1 MLTLENLKKYLKEN
15 PIGFFLP
22 ISFVLA
28 IVPLI
33 VRAKEVKLDEF
44 SQTIWGV
51 STQYELF
58 SQNKFILLA
67 IFTVIAIFISIIYF
81 KYIFEKKDKI
91 VHIILLLTIIFLI
104 LSLLSSIFSPYKH
117 IAFWGVYNRAEGF
130 ITIACYLL
138 LFIYSIYTFKST
150 DNFRFVVIP
159 ILIIVFINAFL
170 GMFQYAGDD
179 LINTELGKLISIPTS
194 IAEKTGGQLSLLY
207 ESGKLYGTLFHY
219 NYVGSFVAVLLPILF
234 CSMFI
239 EDDIIFKIIIGLGFL
254 AALWL
259 LFGSTSRGGL
269 VGVLGSIFIA
279 IIMFGRLIFKNKKQL
294 LIGICSIVVIILGLN
309 FITNGSV
316 FSRVPSLFKDAFS
329 IFSNTSDVNY
339 KDLVPVKDITNENG
353 DVQVVFQNETLNI
366 SFEDNKYKFTD
377 SSNNKI
383 SISKGD
389 DCYLLDNDKLSTVSF
404 KLFKSSEA
412 ADKMDVLQL
421 APTGDSKNSF
431 LFKVKDDGSIH
442 LVNPSNFE
450 DIDIEFPETFGFA
463 GKEKL
468 GSARGYIWSRS
479 IPLLKDNLILGK
491 GPDTF
496 VLEFPQNDLIGK
508 YYAYDT
514 PNMIVDKPHNL
525 YLQIALN
532 NGLIALIAFLGVML
546 IYIIDSLKLYS
557 LKKEYKTSELFGAAI
572 SLGVIGYL
580 LAGVFNDSVI
590 SVAPIFWILLGV
602 GVAVN
607 YMNRKNAKA

>member
-1 MLTLENLKKYLKEN
+1 MENLKKYLKEN

-44 SQTIWGV
+44 SQTIWGS

-67 IFTVIAIFISIIYF
+67 IFTIIAIFISVIYF

-91 VHIILLLTIIFLI
+91 VHIILLLTIIFLT

-117 IAFWGVYNRAEGF
+117 IAFLGVYNRAEGF

-150 DNFRFVVIP
+150 DNFRFVIIP
-159 ILIIVFINAFL
+159 ILIVVFINAFL
-170 GMFQYAGDD
+170 GMFQYAGQD

-219 NYVGSFVAVLLPILF
+219 NYVGSFVAVTLPLLF
-234 CSMFI
+234 CSIFI
-239 EDDIIFKIIIGLGFL
+239 EDDIIYKIVNCIGFL

-269 VGVLGSIFIA
+269 IGVFASIILA
-279 IIMFGRLIFKNKKQL
+279 VIIFGKLIFKNKKQFF
-294 LIGICSIVVIILGLN
+294 ITIASIAVIIVGLN
-309 FITNGSV
+309 FMTGGSV
-316 FSRVPSLFKDAFS
+316 FTRVPSLFKDAFS

-389 DCYLLDNDKLSTVSF
+389 DCYLLDNDKLSNVSF
-404 KLFKSSEA
+404 KLFRSSEA
-412 ADKMDVLQL
+412 ADKMDILQL

-450 DIDIEFPETFGFA
+450 DINIEFPETFGFA

-514 PNMIVDKPHNL
+514 PNMTVDKPHNL

-532 NGLIALIAFLGVML
+532 NGLIALIAFLGIML
-546 IYIIDSLKLYS
+546 IYIVDSLKLYA
-557 LKKEYKTSELFGAAI
+557 LKKEYGTSELFGAAI

-607 YMNRKNAKA
+607 YMNRKTL

>member
-1 MLTLENLKKYLKEN
+1 MENLKKYLKEN

-67 IFTVIAIFISIIYF
+67 TFTVIAIFISLIYF

-91 VHIILLLTIIFLI
+91 VHIILLLTVIFLA
-104 LSLLSSIFSPYKH
+104 LSLLSSIFSPYTH

-150 DNFRFVVIP
+150 DNFRYVVIP

-219 NYVGSFVAVLLPILF
+219 NYVGSFVAVLLPVIF

-239 EDDIIFKIIIGLGFL
+239 EDDVIYKIVIGIGFL

-279 IIMFGRLIFKNKKQL
+279 IIMFGKLIFKNKKQL
-294 LIGICSIVVIILGLN
+294 LIGIGSIAVIIIGLN
-309 FITNGSV
+309 FMTGGSV

-329 IFSNTSDVNY
+329 IFSNTSDINY

-353 DVQVVFQNETLNI
+353 TVQVVFQNEILNI

-377 SSNNKI
+377 SSNNTI

-412 ADKMDVLQL
+412 ADKMDILQL
-421 APTGDSKNSF
+421 APTGDSKISF

-442 LVNPSNFE
+442 LVNPSTFE
-450 DIDIEFPETFGFA
+450 DINIDFPKTFGFA

-514 PNMIVDKPHNL
+514 PNMTVDKPHNL

-532 NGLIALIAFLGVML
+532 NGLIALIAFLGIML
-546 IYIIDSLKLYS
+546 IYIVDSLKLYA
-557 LKKEYKTSELFGAAI
+557 LKKEYGTSELFGAAI

-607 YMNRKNAKA
+607 YINRKAL

>member
-170 GMFQYAGDD
+170 GMFQYAGQD

-219 NYVGSFVAVLLPILF
+219 NYVGSFVAVTLPLLF
-234 CSMFI
+234 CSIFI
-239 EDDIIFKIIIGLGFL
+239 EDDIIYKIVNCIGFL

-269 VGVLGSIFIA
+269 IGVFASIILA
-279 IIMFGRLIFKNKKQL
+279 IIIFGKLIFKNKKQFF
-294 LIGICSIVVIILGLN
+294 ITIASIAVIIVGLN
-309 FITNGSV
+309 FMTGGSV
-316 FSRVPSLFKDAFS
+316 FTRVPSLFKDAFS

-546 IYIIDSLKLYS
+546 IYIIDSLKLYA
-557 LKKEYKTSELFGAAI
+557 LKKEYEISELFGAAI

-607 YMNRKNAKA
+607 YMNRKTL

>member
-1 MLTLENLKKYLKEN
+1 MENLKKYLKEN

-44 SQTIWGV
+44 SQTIWGN

-67 IFTVIAIFISIIYF
+67 IFTVIAIFISVIYF

-91 VHIILLLTIIFLI
+91 VHIILLLTIIFLT

-150 DNFRFVVIP
+150 DNFRFVIIP
-159 ILIIVFINAFL
+159 ILIVVFINAFL
-170 GMFQYAGDD
+170 GMFQYAGQD

-207 ESGKLYGTLFHY
+207 GSGKLYGTLFHY
-219 NYVGSFVAVLLPILF
+219 NYVGSFVAVTLPLLF
-234 CSMFI
+234 CSIFI
-239 EDDIIFKIIIGLGFL
+239 EDDIIYKIVNCIGFL

-269 VGVLGSIFIA
+269 IGVFVSIILA
-279 IIMFGRLIFKNKKQL
+279 VIIFGKLIFKNKKQFF
-294 LIGICSIVVIILGLN
+294 ITIASIAVIIVGLN
-309 FITNGSV
+309 FMTGGSV
-316 FSRVPSLFKDAFS
+316 FTRVPSLFKDAFS

-339 KDLVPVKDITNENG
+339 KDLVPVKDITNKNG

-389 DCYLLDNDKLSTVSF
+389 DCYLLDNDKLSNVSF
-404 KLFKSSEA
+404 KLFRSSEA
-412 ADKMDVLQL
+412 ADKMDILQL

-431 LFKVKDDGSIH
+431 LFKVKDDGNIH
-442 LVNPSNFE
+442 LVNPYNFE
-450 DIDIEFPETFGFA
+450 DINIEFPETFGFA

-514 PNMIVDKPHNL
+514 PNMTVDKPHNL

-532 NGLIALIAFLGVML
+532 NGLIALIAFLGIML
-546 IYIIDSLKLYS
+546 IYIVDSLKLYA
-557 LKKEYKTSELFGAAI
+557 LKKEYGTSELFGAAI

-607 YMNRKNAKA
+607 YINRKAL

>member
-44 SQTIWGV
+44 SQTIWGS

-67 IFTVIAIFISIIYF
+67 IFTVIAIFISVIYF

-138 LFIYSIYTFKST
+138 LFIYSIYTFRST
-150 DNFRFVVIP
+150 DNFRFVIIP
-159 ILIIVFINAFL
+159 ILIVVFINAFL
-170 GMFQYAGDD
+170 GMFQYAGQD
-179 LINTELGKLISIPTS
+179 LINTQLGKLISIPTS

-207 ESGKLYGTLFHY
+207 GSGKLYGTLFHY
-219 NYVGSFVAVLLPILF
+219 NYVGSFVAVTLPLLF
-234 CSMFI
+234 CSIFI
-239 EDDIIFKIIIGLGFL
+239 EDDIIYKIVNCIGFL

-269 VGVLGSIFIA
+269 IGVFVSIILA
-279 IIMFGRLIFKNKKQL
+279 VIIFGKLIFKNKKQFF
-294 LIGICSIVVIILGLN
+294 ITIASIAVIIVGLN
-309 FITNGSV
+309 FMTGGSV
-316 FSRVPSLFKDAFS
+316 FTRVPSLFKDAFS

-339 KDLVPVKDITNENG
+339 KDLVPVKDITNKNG

-389 DCYLLDNDKLSTVSF
+389 DCYLLDNDKLSNVSF
-404 KLFKSSEA
+404 KLFRSSEA
-412 ADKMDVLQL
+412 ADKMDILQL

-431 LFKVKDDGSIH
+431 LFKVKDDGNIH
-442 LVNPSNFE
+442 LVNPYNFE
-450 DIDIEFPETFGFA
+450 DINIEFPETFGFA

-514 PNMIVDKPHNL
+514 PNMTVDKPHNL

-532 NGLIALIAFLGVML
+532 NGLIALITFLGIML
-546 IYIIDSLKLYS
+546 IYIVDSLKLYA
-557 LKKEYKTSELFGAAI
+557 LKKEYGTSELFGAAI

-580 LAGVFNDSVI
+580 LTGVFNDSVI

-607 YMNRKNAKA
+607 YINRKTL

>member
-1 MLTLENLKKYLKEN
+1 MENLKKYLKEN

-58 SQNKFILLA
+58 SQNKFLLLA
-67 IFTVIAIFISIIYF
+67 IFTIILIIISAICF
-81 KYIFEKKDKI
+81 KQIFEKKDKI
-91 VHIILLLTIIFLI
+91 IHIILALSVVFLLFC
-104 LSLLSSIFSPYKH
+104 LLSSIFSPYKH

-130 ITIACYLL
+130 ITITCYLL

-150 DNFRFVVIP
+150 ENYRFIIIP
-159 ILIIVFINAFL
+159 ILIVVLINAFL
-170 GMFQYAGDD
+170 GMFQYAGQD

-234 CSMFI
+234 CSMLI

-316 FSRVPSLFKDAFS
+316 FSRVPSLFKDAFN

-421 APTGDSKNSF
+421 APTGDNKISF

-546 IYIIDSLKLYS
+546 IYIIDSLKLYA
-557 LKKEYKTSELFGAAI
+557 LKKEYEISELFGAAI

>member
-1 MLTLENLKKYLKEN
+1 MENLKKYLKEN
-15 PIGFFLP
+15 PIVFFLP

-431 LFKVKDDGSIH
+431 LFKVKDDGSLH
-442 LVNPSNFE
+442 LINPATYE
-450 DIDIEFPETFGFA
+450 DMDIEFPETFGFA

-514 PNMIVDKPHNL
+514 PNMTVDKPHNL

-532 NGLIALIAFLGVML
+532 NGLIALIAFLGIML
-546 IYIIDSLKLYS
+546 IYIVDSLKLYA
-557 LKKEYKTSELFGAAI
+557 LKKEYGTSELFGAAI

>member
-1 MLTLENLKKYLKEN
+1 MENLKKYLKEN

>member
-1 MLTLENLKKYLKEN
+1 MENLKKYLKEN
-15 PIGFFLP
+15 PIVFFLP

-514 PNMIVDKPHNL
+514 PNMTVDKPHNL

-532 NGLIALIAFLGVML
+532 NGLIALIAFLGIML
-546 IYIIDSLKLYS
+546 IYIVDSLKLYA
-557 LKKEYKTSELFGAAI
+557 LKKEYGTSELFGAAI

>member
-1 MLTLENLKKYLKEN
+1 MENLKKYLKEN

-44 SQTIWGV
+44 SQTIWG
-51 STQYELF
+51 SSIQYELF

-67 IFTVIAIFISIIYF
+67 IFTVITIFISVIYF

-91 VHIILLLTIIFLI
+91 VHVILLLTVIFLTI
-104 LSLLSSIFSPYKH
+104 SLLSSIFSPYKH

-138 LFIYSIYTFKST
+138 LFVYSIYTFKST

-170 GMFQYAGDD
+170 GMFQYAGQD

-234 CSMFI
+234 CSIFI

-254 AALWL
+254 ATLWL

-309 FITNGSV
+309 FITNGSI

-389 DCYLLDNDKLSTVSF
+389 DCYLLDNDKLSNVSF
-404 KLFKSSEA
+404 KLFRSSEA
-412 ADKMDVLQL
+412 ADKMDILQL
-421 APTGDSKNSF
+421 APTGDSKISF

-450 DIDIEFPETFGFA
+450 DINIEFPETFGFA

-514 PNMIVDKPHNL
+514 PNMTVDKPHNL

-532 NGLIALIAFLGVML
+532 NGLIALIAFLGIML
-546 IYIIDSLKLYS
+546 IYIVDSLKLYA
-557 LKKEYKTSELFGAAI
+557 LKKEYGTSELFGAAI

-607 YMNRKNAKA
+607 YINRKAL

>member
-1 MLTLENLKKYLKEN
+1 MENLKKYLKEN
-15 PIGFFLP
+15 PIVFFLP

-514 PNMIVDKPHNL
+514 PNMTVDKPHNL

-532 NGLIALIAFLGVML
+532 NGLIALIAFLGIML
-546 IYIIDSLKLYS
+546 IYIVDSLKLYA
-557 LKKEYKTSELFGAAI
+557 LKKEYGTSELFGAAI

-590 SVAPIFWILLGV
+590 SVAPIFWILLGG

>member
-1 MLTLENLKKYLKEN
+1 MENLKKYLKEN
-15 PIGFFLP
+15 PICFFLP

-58 SQNKFILLA
+58 SQNKFLLLA
-67 IFTVIAIFISIIYF
+67 IFTIILIIISAICF
-81 KYIFEKKDKI
+81 KQIFEKKDKI
-91 VHIILLLTIIFLI
+91 IHIILALSVVFLLFC
-104 LSLLSSIFSPYKH
+104 LLSSIFSPYKH
-117 IAFWGVYNRAEGF
+117 IAFWGIYNRAEGF
-130 ITIACYLL
+130 ITITCYLL

-150 DNFRFVVIP
+150 ENYRFIIIP
-159 ILIIVFINAFL
+159 ILIVVLINAFL

-219 NYVGSFVAVLLPILF
+219 NYVGSFVAVLLPLLF

-239 EDDIIFKIIIGLGFL
+239 EDDIIFKLIIGIGFL

-279 IIMFGRLIFKNKKQL
+279 IIMFGKLIFKNKKQL
-294 LIGICSIVVIILGLN
+294 LIGICSIVVIIIGLN
-309 FITNGSV
+309 FITGGSI
-316 FSRVPSLFKDAFS
+316 FTRVPSLFKDAFS

-353 DVQVVFQNETLNI
+353 TVQVVFQNEILNI

-389 DCYLLDNDKLSTVSF
+389 NCYLLDNDKLSTVSF

-412 ADKMDVLQL
+412 ADKMDILQL
-421 APTGDSKNSF
+421 APTGDNKISF
-431 LFKVKDDGSIH
+431 LFKVTDDGSIH
-442 LVNPSNFE
+442 LVNPSTFE
-450 DIDIEFPETFGFA
+450 DINIDFPETFGFA

-514 PNMIVDKPHNL
+514 PNMTVDKPHNL

-532 NGLIALIAFLGVML
+532 NGLIALIAFLGIML
-546 IYIIDSLKLYS
+546 IYIVDSLKLYA
-557 LKKEYKTSELFGAAI
+557 LKKEYGTSELFGAAI

>member
-1 MLTLENLKKYLKEN
+1 MENLKKYLKEN

-170 GMFQYAGDD
+170 GMFQYAGQD

-219 NYVGSFVAVLLPILF
+219 NYVGSFVAVTLPLLF
-234 CSMFI
+234 CSIFI
-239 EDDIIFKIIIGLGFL
+239 EDDIIYKIVNCIGFL

-269 VGVLGSIFIA
+269 IGVFASIILA
-279 IIMFGRLIFKNKKQL
+279 IIIFGKLIFKNKKQFF
-294 LIGICSIVVIILGLN
+294 ITIASIAVIIVGLN
-309 FITNGSV
+309 FMTGGSV
-316 FSRVPSLFKDAFS
+316 FTRVPSLFKDAFS

-442 LVNPSNFE
+442 LVNPSNFS
-450 DIDIEFPETFGFA
+450 FPETFGFA

-546 IYIIDSLKLYS
+546 IYIIDSLKLYA
-557 LKKEYKTSELFGAAI
+557 LKKEYEISELFGAAI

-607 YMNRKNAKA
+607 YMNRKTL

>member
-1 MLTLENLKKYLKEN
+1 MENLKKYLKEN
-15 PIGFFLP
+15 STGFFLP

-67 IFTVIAIFISIIYF
+67 TFTVIAIFISLIYF

-91 VHIILLLTIIFLI
+91 VHIILLLTVIFLA
-104 LSLLSSIFSPYKH
+104 LSLLSSIFSPYTH

-150 DNFRFVVIP
+150 DNFRYVVIP

-219 NYVGSFVAVLLPILF
+219 NYVGSFVAVLLPVIF

-239 EDDIIFKIIIGLGFL
+239 EDDVIYKIVIGIGFL

-279 IIMFGRLIFKNKKQL
+279 IIMFGKLIFKNKKQL
-294 LIGICSIVVIILGLN
+294 LIGIGSIAVIIIGLN
-309 FITNGSV
+309 FMTGGSV

-329 IFSNTSDVNY
+329 IFSNTSDINY

-353 DVQVVFQNETLNI
+353 TVQVVFQNEILNI

-377 SSNNKI
+377 SSNNTI

-412 ADKMDVLQL
+412 ADKMDILQL
-421 APTGDSKNSF
+421 APTGDSKISF

-442 LVNPSNFE
+442 LVNPSTFE
-450 DIDIEFPETFGFA
+450 DINIDFPKTFGFA

-514 PNMIVDKPHNL
+514 PNMTVDKPHNL

-532 NGLIALIAFLGVML
+532 NGLIALIAFLGIML
-546 IYIIDSLKLYS
+546 IYIVDSLKLYA

>member
-1 MLTLENLKKYLKEN
+1 MENLKKYLKEN

-294 LIGICSIVVIILGLN
+294 LIWICSIVVIILGLN

-546 IYIIDSLKLYS
+546 IYIIDSLKLYA
-557 LKKEYKTSELFGAAI
+557 LKKEYEISELFGAAI

-607 YMNRKNAKA
+607 YMNRKTL

>member
-1 MLTLENLKKYLKEN
+1 MENLKKYLKEN

-44 SQTIWGV
+44 SQTIWG
-51 STQYELF
+51 SSIQYELF

-67 IFTVIAIFISIIYF
+67 IFTVITIFISVIYF

-91 VHIILLLTIIFLI
+91 VHVILLLTIIFLT

-170 GMFQYAGDD
+170 GMFQYAGQD

-254 AALWL
+254 ATLWL

-294 LIGICSIVVIILGLN
+294 LIGIFSIVVIILGLN
-309 FITNGSV
+309 FITNGSI

-389 DCYLLDNDKLSTVSF
+389 DCYLLDNDKLSNVSF
-404 KLFKSSEA
+404 KLFRSSEA
-412 ADKMDVLQL
+412 ADKMDILQL

-431 LFKVKDDGSIH
+431 LFKVKDDGNIH

-450 DIDIEFPETFGFA
+450 DINIEFPETFGFA

-525 YLQIALN
+525 YLQVALN
-532 NGLIALIAFLGVML
+532 NGLIALIAFLGIML
-546 IYIIDSLKLYS
+546 IYIVDSLKLYA
-557 LKKEYKTSELFGAAI
+557 LKKEYGTSELFGAAI

-607 YMNRKNAKA
+607 YINRKAL

>member
-1 MLTLENLKKYLKEN
+1 MENLKKYLKEN
-15 PIGFFLP
+15 PIVFFLP

-316 FSRVPSLFKDAFS
+316 FSRVPSLFKDAFN

-353 DVQVVFQNETLNI
+353 TVQVVFQNEILNI

-377 SSNNKI
+377 SSNNTI

-412 ADKMDVLQL
+412 ADKMDILQL
-421 APTGDSKNSF
+421 APTGDSKISF

-442 LVNPSNFE
+442 LVNPSTFE
-450 DIDIEFPETFGFA
+450 DINIDFPKTFGFA

-514 PNMIVDKPHNL
+514 PNMTVDKPHNL

-532 NGLIALIAFLGVML
+532 NGLIALIAFLGIML
-546 IYIIDSLKLYS
+546 IYIVDSLKLYA
-557 LKKEYKTSELFGAAI
+557 LKKEYGTSELFGAAI

>member
-1 MLTLENLKKYLKEN
+1 MENLKKYLKEN

-170 GMFQYAGDD
+170 GMFQYAGQD

-269 VGVLGSIFIA
+269 VGLLGSIFIA

-316 FSRVPSLFKDAFS
+316 FSRVPSLFKDAFN

-377 SSNNKI
+377 SSNNRL
-383 SISKGD
+383 SISKGE
-389 DCYLLDNDKLSTVSF
+389 DCYLLNSDAFANVSF

-412 ADKMDVLQL
+412 ADKMDILQL
-421 APTGDSKNSF
+421 SPTGDSKISF
-431 LFKVKDDGSIH
+431 LFKVKEDGSIH
-442 LVNPSNFE
+442 LINPATYE
-450 DIDIEFPETFGFA
+450 DMDIEFPETFGFA

-514 PNMIVDKPHNL
+514 PNMTVDKPHNL

-532 NGLIALIAFLGVML
+532 NGLIALIAFLGIML
-546 IYIIDSLKLYS
+546 IYIVDSLKLYA
-557 LKKEYKTSELFGAAI
+557 LKKEYGTCELFGAAI

>member
-1 MLTLENLKKYLKEN
+1 MENLKKYLKEN

-58 SQNKFILLA
+58 SQNKFLLLA
-67 IFTVIAIFISIIYF
+67 IFTIILIIISAICF
-81 KYIFEKKDKI
+81 KQIFEKKDKI
-91 VHIILLLTIIFLI
+91 IHIILALSVVFLLFC
-104 LSLLSSIFSPYKH
+104 LLSSIFSPYKH

-130 ITIACYLL
+130 ITITCYLL

-150 DNFRFVVIP
+150 ENYRFIIIP
-159 ILIIVFINAFL
+159 ILIVVLINAFL
-170 GMFQYAGDD
+170 GMFQYAGQD

-234 CSMFI
+234 CSMLI

-316 FSRVPSLFKDAFS
+316 FSRVPSLFKDAFN

-421 APTGDSKNSF
+421 APTGDNKISF

-546 IYIIDSLKLYS
+546 IYIIDSLKLYA
-557 LKKEYKTSELFGAAI
+557 LKKEYEISELFGAAI

-607 YMNRKNAKA
+607 YMNRKTL

>member
-1 MLTLENLKKYLKEN
+1 MENLKKYLKEN

-44 SQTIWGV
+44 SQTIWGS

-67 IFTVIAIFISIIYF
+67 IFTVIAIFISVIYF

-138 LFIYSIYTFKST
+138 LFIYSIYTFRST
-150 DNFRFVVIP
+150 DNFRFVIIP
-159 ILIIVFINAFL
+159 ILIVVFINAFL
-170 GMFQYAGDD
+170 GMFQYAGQD
-179 LINTELGKLISIPTS
+179 LINTQLGKLISIPTS

-207 ESGKLYGTLFHY
+207 GSGKLYGTLFHY
-219 NYVGSFVAVLLPILF
+219 NYVGSFVAVTLPLLF
-234 CSMFI
+234 CSIFI
-239 EDDIIFKIIIGLGFL
+239 EDDIIYKIVNCIGFL

-269 VGVLGSIFIA
+269 IGVFVSIILA
-279 IIMFGRLIFKNKKQL
+279 VIIFGKLIFKNKKQFF
-294 LIGICSIVVIILGLN
+294 ITIASIAVIIVGLN
-309 FITNGSV
+309 FMTGGSV
-316 FSRVPSLFKDAFS
+316 FTRVPSLFKDAFS

-339 KDLVPVKDITNENG
+339 KDLVPVKDITNKNG

-389 DCYLLDNDKLSTVSF
+389 DCYLLDNDKLSNVSF
-404 KLFKSSEA
+404 KLFRSSEA
-412 ADKMDVLQL
+412 ADKMDILQL

-431 LFKVKDDGSIH
+431 LFKVKDDGNIH
-442 LVNPSNFE
+442 LVNPYNFE
-450 DIDIEFPETFGFA
+450 DINIEFPETFGFA

-514 PNMIVDKPHNL
+514 PNMTVDKPHNL

-532 NGLIALIAFLGVML
+532 NGLIALITFLGIML
-546 IYIIDSLKLYS
+546 IYIVDSLKLYA
-557 LKKEYKTSELFGAAI
+557 LKKEYGTSELFGAAI

-580 LAGVFNDSVI
+580 LTGVFNDSVI

-607 YMNRKNAKA
+607 YINRKTL

>member
-1 MLTLENLKKYLKEN
+1 VLTLENLKKYLKEN

-170 GMFQYAGDD
+170 GMFQYAGQD

-219 NYVGSFVAVLLPILF
+219 NYVGSFVAVTLPLLF
-234 CSMFI
+234 CSIFI
-239 EDDIIFKIIIGLGFL
+239 EDDIIYKIVNCIGFL

-269 VGVLGSIFIA
+269 IGVFASIILA
-279 IIMFGRLIFKNKKQL
+279 IIIFGKLIFKNKKQFF
-294 LIGICSIVVIILGLN
+294 ITIASIAVIIVGLN
-309 FITNGSV
+309 FMTGGSV
-316 FSRVPSLFKDAFS
+316 FTRVPSLFKDAFS

-546 IYIIDSLKLYS
+546 IYIIDSLKLYA
-557 LKKEYKTSELFGAAI
+557 LKKEYEISELFGAAI

-607 YMNRKNAKA
+607 YMNRKTL

>member
-1 MLTLENLKKYLKEN
+1 MENLKKYLKEN

-44 SQTIWGV
+44 SQTIWGS

-67 IFTVIAIFISIIYF
+67 IFTVIAIFISVIYF

-138 LFIYSIYTFKST
+138 LFIYSIYTFRST
-150 DNFRFVVIP
+150 DNFRFVIIP
-159 ILIIVFINAFL
+159 ILIVVFINAFL
-170 GMFQYAGDD
+170 GMFQYAGQD
-179 LINTELGKLISIPTS
+179 LINTQLGKLISIPTS

-207 ESGKLYGTLFHY
+207 GSGKLYGTLFHY
-219 NYVGSFVAVLLPILF
+219 NYVGSFVAVTLPLLF
-234 CSMFI
+234 CSIFI
-239 EDDIIFKIIIGLGFL
+239 EDDIIYKIVNCIGFL

-269 VGVLGSIFIA
+269 IGVFVSIILA
-279 IIMFGRLIFKNKKQL
+279 VIIFGKLIFKNKKQFF
-294 LIGICSIVVIILGLN
+294 ITIASIAVIIVGLN
-309 FITNGSV
+309 FMTGGSV
-316 FSRVPSLFKDAFS
+316 FTRVPSLFKDAFS

-339 KDLVPVKDITNENG
+339 KDLVPVKDITNKNG

-389 DCYLLDNDKLSTVSF
+389 DCYLLDNDKLSNVSF
-404 KLFKSSEA
+404 KLFRSSEA
-412 ADKMDVLQL
+412 ADKMDILQL
-421 APTGDSKNSF
+421 ALTGDSKNSF
-431 LFKVKDDGSIH
+431 LFKVKDDGNIH
-442 LVNPSNFE
+442 LVNPYNFE
-450 DIDIEFPETFGFA
+450 DINIEFPETFGFA

-514 PNMIVDKPHNL
+514 PNMTVDKPHNL

-532 NGLIALIAFLGVML
+532 NGLIALITFLGIML
-546 IYIIDSLKLYS
+546 IYIVDSLKLYA
-557 LKKEYKTSELFGAAI
+557 LKKEYGTSELFGAAI

-580 LAGVFNDSVI
+580 LTGVFNDSVI

-607 YMNRKNAKA
+607 YINRKTL

>member
-1 MLTLENLKKYLKEN
+1 MENLKKYLKEN

-44 SQTIWGV
+44 SQTIWGS

-67 IFTVIAIFISIIYF
+67 IFTVIAIFISVIYF

-150 DNFRFVVIP
+150 DNFRFVIIP
-159 ILIIVFINAFL
+159 ILIVVFINAFL
-170 GMFQYAGDD
+170 GMFQYAGQD

-207 ESGKLYGTLFHY
+207 GSGKLYGTLFHY
-219 NYVGSFVAVLLPILF
+219 NYVGSFVAVTLPLLF
-234 CSMFI
+234 CSIFI
-239 EDDIIFKIIIGLGFL
+239 EDDIIYKIVNCIGFL

-269 VGVLGSIFIA
+269 IGVFVSIILA
-279 IIMFGRLIFKNKKQL
+279 VIIFGKLIFKNKKQFF
-294 LIGICSIVVIILGLN
+294 ITIASIAVIIVGLN
-309 FITNGSV
+309 FMTGGSV
-316 FSRVPSLFKDAFS
+316 FTRVPSLFKDAFS

-339 KDLVPVKDITNENG
+339 KDLVPVKDITNKNG

-389 DCYLLDNDKLSTVSF
+389 DCYLLDNDKLSNVSF
-404 KLFKSSEA
+404 KLFRSSEA
-412 ADKMDVLQL
+412 ADKMDILQL

-431 LFKVKDDGSIH
+431 LFKVKDDGNIH
-442 LVNPSNFE
+442 LVNPYNFE
-450 DIDIEFPETFGFA
+450 DINIEFPETFGFA

-514 PNMIVDKPHNL
+514 PNMTVDKPHNL

-532 NGLIALIAFLGVML
+532 NGLIALIAFLGIML
-546 IYIIDSLKLYS
+546 IYIVDSLKLYA
-557 LKKEYKTSELFGAAI
+557 LKKEYGTSELFGAAI

-607 YMNRKNAKA
+607 YINRKTL

>member
-1 MLTLENLKKYLKEN
+1 MENLKKYLKEN
-15 PIGFFLP
+15 PIVFFLP

-309 FITNGSV
+309 FITNGSI
-316 FSRVPSLFKDAFS
+316 FTRVPSLFKDAFS

-389 DCYLLDNDKLSTVSF
+389 NCYLLDNDKLSTVSF

-412 ADKMDVLQL
+412 ADKMDILQL
-421 APTGDSKNSF
+421 APTGNNKISF

-546 IYIIDSLKLYS
+546 IYIIDSLKLYA
-557 LKKEYKTSELFGAAI
+557 LKKEYEISELFGAAI

-607 YMNRKNAKA
+607 YMNRKTL

>member
-1 MLTLENLKKYLKEN
+1 M
-15 PIGFFLP
+15 
-22 ISFVLA
+22 
-28 IVPLI
+28 
-33 VRAKEVKLDEF
+33 
-44 SQTIWGV
+44 
-51 STQYELF
+51 
-58 SQNKFILLA
+58 
-67 IFTVIAIFISIIYF
+67 
-81 KYIFEKKDKI
+81 
-91 VHIILLLTIIFLI
+91 
-104 LSLLSSIFSPYKH
+104 
-117 IAFWGVYNRAEGF
+117 
-130 ITIACYLL
+130 
-138 LFIYSIYTFKST
+138 
-150 DNFRFVVIP
+150 
-159 ILIIVFINAFL
+159 
-170 GMFQYAGDD
+170 
-179 LINTELGKLISIPTS
+179 
-194 IAEKTGGQLSLLY
+194 KTA
-207 ESGKLYGTLFHY
+207 T
-219 NYVGSFVAVLLPILF
+219 
-234 CSMFI
+234 
-239 EDDIIFKIIIGLGFL
+239 
-254 AALWL
+254 
-259 LFGSTSRGGL
+259 
-269 VGVLGSIFIA
+269 
-279 IIMFGRLIFKNKKQL
+279 
-294 LIGICSIVVIILGLN
+294 
-309 FITNGSV
+309 
-316 FSRVPSLFKDAFS
+316 
-329 IFSNTSDVNY
+329 
-339 KDLVPVKDITNENG
+339 
-353 DVQVVFQNETLNI
+353 VQVVFQNETLNI

-377 SSNNKI
+377 SSNNTI

-442 LVNPSNFE
+442 LVNPSTFE

-514 PNMIVDKPHNL
+514 PNMTVDKPHNL

-532 NGLIALIAFLGVML
+532 NGLIALIAFLGIML
-546 IYIIDSLKLYS
+546 IYIVDSLKLYA
-557 LKKEYKTSELFGAAI
+557 LKKEYGTSELFGAAI

>member
-1 MLTLENLKKYLKEN
+1 MENLKKYLKEN
-15 PIGFFLP
+15 PICFFLP

-58 SQNKFILLA
+58 SQNKFLLLA
-67 IFTVIAIFISIIYF
+67 IFTIILIIISAICF
-81 KYIFEKKDKI
+81 KQIFEKKDKI
-91 VHIILLLTIIFLI
+91 IHIILALSVVFLLFC
-104 LSLLSSIFSPYKH
+104 LLSSIFSPYKH
-117 IAFWGVYNRAEGF
+117 IAFWGIYNRAEGF
-130 ITIACYLL
+130 ITITCYLL

-150 DNFRFVVIP
+150 ENYRFIIIP
-159 ILIIVFINAFL
+159 ILIVVLINAFL

-219 NYVGSFVAVLLPILF
+219 NYVGSFVAVLLPLLF

-239 EDDIIFKIIIGLGFL
+239 EDDIIFKLIIGIGFL

-269 VGVLGSIFIA
+269 VGLLGSIFIA
-279 IIMFGRLIFKNKKQL
+279 IIMFGKLIFKNKKQL
-294 LIGICSIVVIILGLN
+294 LIGICSIVVIIIGLN
-309 FITNGSV
+309 FITGGSI
-316 FSRVPSLFKDAFS
+316 FTRVPSLFKDAFS

-353 DVQVVFQNETLNI
+353 TVQVVFQNEILNI

-389 DCYLLDNDKLSTVSF
+389 NCYLLDNDKLSTVSF

-412 ADKMDVLQL
+412 ADKMDILQL
-421 APTGDSKNSF
+421 APTGDNKISF
-431 LFKVKDDGSIH
+431 LFKVTDDGSIH
-442 LVNPSNFE
+442 LVNPSTFE
-450 DIDIEFPETFGFA
+450 DINIDFPETFGFA

-514 PNMIVDKPHNL
+514 PNMTVDKPHNL

-532 NGLIALIAFLGVML
+532 NGLIALIAFLGIML
-546 IYIIDSLKLYS
+546 IYIVDSLKLYA
-557 LKKEYKTSELFGAAI
+557 LKKEYGTSELFGAAI

>member
-1 MLTLENLKKYLKEN
+1 MENLKKYLKEN
-15 PIGFFLP
+15 PIVFFLP

>member
-1 MLTLENLKKYLKEN
+1 MENLKKYLKEN

-58 SQNKFILLA
+58 SQNKFLLLA
-67 IFTVIAIFISIIYF
+67 IFTIILIIISAICF
-81 KYIFEKKDKI
+81 KQIFEKKDKI
-91 VHIILLLTIIFLI
+91 IHIILALSVVFLLFC
-104 LSLLSSIFSPYKH
+104 LLSSIFSPYKH

-130 ITIACYLL
+130 ITITCYLL

-150 DNFRFVVIP
+150 ENYRFIIIP
-159 ILIIVFINAFL
+159 ILIVVLINAFL
-170 GMFQYAGDD
+170 GMFQYAGED

-316 FSRVPSLFKDAFS
+316 FSRVPSLFKDAFN

-421 APTGDSKNSF
+421 APTGDNKISF

-546 IYIIDSLKLYS
+546 IYIIDSLKLYA
-557 LKKEYKTSELFGAAI
+557 LKKEYEISELFGAAI

-607 YMNRKNAKA
+607 YMNRKTL

>member
-1 MLTLENLKKYLKEN
+1 MENLKKYLKEN
-15 PIGFFLP
+15 PIVFFLP

-514 PNMIVDKPHNL
+514 PNMTVDKPHNL

-532 NGLIALIAFLGVML
+532 NGLIALIAFLGIML
-546 IYIIDSLKLYS
+546 IYIVDSLKLYA
-557 LKKEYKTSELFGAAI
+557 LKKEYGTSELFGAAI

-607 YMNRKNAKA
+607 YMNRKTL

>member
-1 MLTLENLKKYLKEN
+1 MENLKKYLKEN

-44 SQTIWGV
+44 SQTIWGS

-67 IFTVIAIFISIIYF
+67 IFTVIAIFISVIYF

-138 LFIYSIYTFKST
+138 LFIYSIYTFRST
-150 DNFRFVVIP
+150 DNFRFVIIP
-159 ILIIVFINAFL
+159 ILIVVFINAFL
-170 GMFQYAGDD
+170 GMFQYAGQD
-179 LINTELGKLISIPTS
+179 LINTQLGKLISIPTS

-207 ESGKLYGTLFHY
+207 GSGKLYGTLFHY
-219 NYVGSFVAVLLPILF
+219 NYVGSFVAVTLPLLF
-234 CSMFI
+234 CSIFI
-239 EDDIIFKIIIGLGFL
+239 EDDIIYKIVNCIGFL

-269 VGVLGSIFIA
+269 IGVFVSIILA
-279 IIMFGRLIFKNKKQL
+279 VIIFGKLIFKNKKQFF
-294 LIGICSIVVIILGLN
+294 ITIASIAVIIVGLN
-309 FITNGSV
+309 FMTGGSV
-316 FSRVPSLFKDAFS
+316 FTRVPSLFKDAFS

-339 KDLVPVKDITNENG
+339 KDLVPVKDITNKNG

-404 KLFKSSEA
+404 KLFRSSEA
-412 ADKMDVLQL
+412 ADKMDILQL

-450 DIDIEFPETFGFA
+450 DINIEFPETFGFA

-514 PNMIVDKPHNL
+514 PNMTVDKPHNL

-532 NGLIALIAFLGVML
+532 NGLIALIAFLAIML
-546 IYIIDSLKLYS
+546 IYIVDSLKLYA
-557 LKKEYKTSELFGAAI
+557 LKKEYGTSELFGAAI

-580 LAGVFNDSVI
+580 LTGVFNDSVI

-607 YMNRKNAKA
+607 YINRKTL

>member
-1 MLTLENLKKYLKEN
+1 MENLKKYLKEN
-15 PIGFFLP
+15 STGFFLP

-67 IFTVIAIFISIIYF
+67 TFTVIAIFISLIYF

-91 VHIILLLTIIFLI
+91 VHIILLLTVIFLA
-104 LSLLSSIFSPYKH
+104 LSLLSSIFSPYTH

-150 DNFRFVVIP
+150 DNFRYVVIP

-219 NYVGSFVAVLLPILF
+219 NYVGSFVAVLLPVIF

-239 EDDIIFKIIIGLGFL
+239 EDDVIYKIVIGIGFL

-279 IIMFGRLIFKNKKQL
+279 IIMFGKLIFKNKKQL
-294 LIGICSIVVIILGLN
+294 LIGIGSIAVIIIGLN
-309 FITNGSV
+309 FMTGGSV

-329 IFSNTSDVNY
+329 IFSNTSDINY

-353 DVQVVFQNETLNI
+353 TVQVVFQNEILNI

-377 SSNNKI
+377 SSNNTI

-412 ADKMDVLQL
+412 ADKMDILQL
-421 APTGDSKNSF
+421 APTGDSKISF

-442 LVNPSNFE
+442 LVNPSTFE
-450 DIDIEFPETFGFA
+450 DINIDFPKTFGFA

-514 PNMIVDKPHNL
+514 PNMTVDKPHNL

-532 NGLIALIAFLGVML
+532 NGLIALIAFLGIML
-546 IYIIDSLKLYS
+546 IYIVDSLKLYA
-557 LKKEYKTSELFGAAI
+557 LKKEYGTSELFGAAI

>member
-1 MLTLENLKKYLKEN
+1 MENLKKYLKEN

-58 SQNKFILLA
+58 SQNKFLLLA
-67 IFTVIAIFISIIYF
+67 IFTIILIIISAICF
-81 KYIFEKKDKI
+81 KQIFEKKDKI
-91 VHIILLLTIIFLI
+91 IHIILALSVVFLLFC
-104 LSLLSSIFSPYKH
+104 LLSSIFSPYKH

-130 ITIACYLL
+130 ITITCYLL

-150 DNFRFVVIP
+150 ENYRFIIIP
-159 ILIIVFINAFL
+159 ILIVVLINAFL
-170 GMFQYAGDD
+170 GMFQYAGQD
-179 LINTELGKLISIPTS
+179 LINTELGKLISVPNS
-194 IAEKTGGQLSLLY
+194 IIEKTGGQFKLLY
-207 ESGKLYGTLFHY
+207 GEGGKLYGTLFHY
-219 NYVGSFVAVLLPILF
+219 NYVGSFVAVLLPVIF

-239 EDDIIFKIIIGLGFL
+239 EDDVIYKIVIGIGFL

-279 IIMFGRLIFKNKKQL
+279 IIMFGKLIFKNKKQL
-294 LIGICSIVVIILGLN
+294 LIGIGSIAVIIIGLN
-309 FITNGSV
+309 FMTGGSV

-329 IFSNTSDVNY
+329 IFSNTSGVNY

-353 DVQVVFQNETLNI
+353 AVQVVFQNETLNI

-377 SSNNKI
+377 SSNNRL
-383 SISKGD
+383 SISKGE
-389 DCYLLDNDKLSTVSF
+389 DCYLLNSNAFANVSF

-412 ADKMDVLQL
+412 ADKMDILQL
-421 APTGDSKNSF
+421 SPTGDSKISF
-431 LFKVKDDGSIH
+431 LFKVKEDGSIH
-442 LVNPSNFE
+442 LINPATYE
-450 DIDIEFPETFGFA
+450 DMNIEFPETFGFA

-468 GSARGYIWSRS
+468 GSMRGYIWSRS

-514 PNMIVDKPHNL
+514 PNMTVDKPHNL

-532 NGLIALIAFLGVML
+532 NGLIALIAFLGIML
-546 IYIIDSLKLYS
+546 IYIIDSLKLYA

>member
-1 MLTLENLKKYLKEN
+1 MENLKKYLKEN

-329 IFSNTSDVNY
+329 IFSNTSDVNF